1 MSSSEDEEVI
11 LLINKNIE
19 HGHGSIFRVHKN
31 LINVIILGLSLML
44 IFTAFQTCSMI
55 EVCIICY
62 KIRNDNIFFSITFKQ
77 YLIYYLYYDAQ
88 TLKLPYFI

>member
-19 HGHGSIFRVHKN
+19 HGSIFRVHKK
-31 LINVIILGLSLML
+31 LSNVIILGLSLMF

-55 EVCIICY
+55 EVCTCIICY
-62 KIRNDNIFFSITFKQ
+62 EIAMIIYFFFQTIFNLLS
-77 YLIYYLYYDAQ
+77 LL
-88 TLKLPYFI
+88 

>member
-19 HGHGSIFRVHKN
+19 HGSIFRVHKK
-31 LINVIILGLSLML
+31 LINVIILGLSLMF

-55 EVCIICY
+55 EVCTCIICY
-62 KIRNDNIFFSITFKQ
+62 EIAMIIYSFFFKQ
-77 YLIYYLYYDAQ
+77 YLIFYL
-88 TLKLPYFI
+88 LL